1 MNQLDIIYY
10 LAAANYS
17 CDAYGA
23 NAYNE
28 CSTTSTS
35 TPDTSGWLAET
46 GYNILIPLALGA
58 AVLIAS
64 IILLIKTARRR
75 QHGQQ

>member
-23 NAYNE
+23 NAYGE

-35 TPDTSGWLAET
+35 TPDPGGWLADT
-46 GYNILIPLALGA
+46 GYNILIPLALGTA
-58 AVLIAS
+58 ILIAS
-64 IILLIKTARRR
+64 VILLIKTARRR
-75 QHGQQ
+75 KHGRQ